1 MSEEQRNEDLRTLQK
16 LELENLDVLISICKK
31 YKLRYYLIGGT
42 LIGVLRHH
50 GFIPWDDDIDVGL
63 PRPDYNRF
71 VKIAQKEIPEFIDIK
86 TMTSDP
92 NYKCYFTRLIN
103 NKKKIYWDHG
113 QYKAEIGIWMDVFP
127 IDGLPDNPIIRK
139 LHVFNVNAHKAI
151 YKFSQINYVTTN
163 KKRPFV
169 ERFLIKFA
177 MVTHI
182 GKLIDPDKSL
192 KSLDRT
198 LQKYD
203 YEKQSWAWNFSGCYG
218 KREQVPKI
226 ELGGSRFDVFEGREV
241 SIPEAAES
249 YLDHIYGE
257 WRELPPEDKRVSHA
271 VEFVEE

>member
-1 MSEEQRNEDLRTLQK
+1 MTEEQRNKDLKILQG
-16 LELENLDVLISICKK
+16 LELENLDALISICKK
-31 YKLRYYLIGGT
+31 YNLRYYLIGGT

-71 VKIAQKEIPEFIDIK
+71 VKIASKELPEHMDIK

-113 QYKAEIGIWMDVFP
+113 QYKAKIGVWMDVFP
-127 IDGLPDNPIIRK
+127 LDGLPNNALMRK
-139 LHVFNVNAHKAI
+139 LHVFNVNVHKAI

-163 KKRPFV
+163 KERPFV

-182 GKLIDPDKSL
+182 GKLINPDKSL
-192 KSLDRT
+192 KCLDRT

-203 YEKQSWAWNFSGCYG
+203 YEKQNWAWNFSGCYG
-218 KREQVPKI
+218 KREQVRKI
-226 ELGGSRFDVFEGREV
+226 ELGGTRQDMFEGRTV
-241 SIPEAAES
+241 SIAERAED
-249 YLDHIYGE
+249 YLDHIYGN
-257 WRELPPEDKRVSHA
+257 WRELPPVEKRVSHA